1 MQKNV
6 GVDADAAGRRPTP
19 RAQNGEWQQT
29 ETLPQNWAGVGRR
42 KATRKL
48 LKRSGYGP
56 KKSLKILYPVRSI
69 CFGGINLLMNQ
80 QPLQLTSLVV
90 REQGVLASTLDE
102 GVTMLG
108 DNPDEFFQ
116 LDAVGKSIWELL
128 DEPVSVLSLC
138 GTLAQEFEVDP
149 AACQRDVLA
158 FLEQL
163 REKGLIKVSG
173 GA

>member
-1 MQKNV
+1 
-6 GVDADAAGRRPTP
+6 
-19 RAQNGEWQQT
+19 
-29 ETLPQNWAGVGRR
+29 
-42 KATRKL
+42 
-48 LKRSGYGP
+48 
-56 KKSLKILYPVRSI
+56 
-69 CFGGINLLMNQ
+69 MNQ

-90 REQGVLASTLDE
+90 REQGVLASALDE

-116 LDAVGKSIWELL
+116 LDAIGKSIWELL
-128 DEPVSVLSLC
+128 AEPLSVSSLC
-138 GTLAQEFEVDP
+138 ETLAQEFEVDL

-173 GA
+173 GS

>member
-1 MQKNV
+1 
-6 GVDADAAGRRPTP
+6 
-19 RAQNGEWQQT
+19 
-29 ETLPQNWAGVGRR
+29 
-42 KATRKL
+42 
-48 LKRSGYGP
+48 
-56 KKSLKILYPVRSI
+56 
-69 CFGGINLLMNQ
+69 MNQ

-90 REQGVLASTLDE
+90 REQGVLASALDE

-116 LDAVGKSIWELL
+116 LDAVGKNIWERL

-138 GTLAQEFEVDP
+138 ETLVQEFEVDP
-149 AACQRDVLA
+149 AACRRDVLA

-163 REKGLIKVSG
+163 REKGLIRVSG

>member
-1 MQKNV
+1 
-6 GVDADAAGRRPTP
+6 
-19 RAQNGEWQQT
+19 
-29 ETLPQNWAGVGRR
+29 
-42 KATRKL
+42 
-48 LKRSGYGP
+48 
-56 KKSLKILYPVRSI
+56 
-69 CFGGINLLMNQ
+69 MNH

-90 REQGVLASTLDE
+90 RDQGVLASALDE

-138 GTLAQEFEVDP
+138 ETLAQEFEVDP

-173 GA
+173 GT